1 MIYPSSNKSV
11 TELMKQ
17 LIGLVLLQRIR
28 ILSNVKG
35 SKYKQQGDLFISD
48 IGCSG

>member
-11 TELMKQ
+11 TELMKR
-17 LIGLVLLQRIR
+17 IIELVLLQLIR
-28 ILSNVKG
+28 ILNSVKG
-35 SKYKQQGDLFISD
+35 SKCKKTSNLFVRD